1 MGVKGESYK
10 MATKKR
16 AFSEEFRRNAVRL
29 VLAGKK
35 SRAQIAREL
44 GVRADQLFRWQ
55 KALAPQSALDREP
68 LNLSHEQRR
77 IQQLEQEVE
86 TLKEER
92 DILKKA
98 TAFFAKNQF

>member
-1 MGVKGESYK
+1 
-10 MATKKR
+10 MAVKKR
-16 AFSEEFRRNAVRL
+16 AYSPEFKRNAVQL

-35 SRAQIAREL
+35 PRSQVAREL
-44 GVRADQLFRWQ
+44 GVRADVLFRWQ
-55 KALAPQSALDREP
+55 KALAPKTTSDDEP
-68 LNLSHEQRR
+68 QNLSEEQRLIR
-77 IQQLEQEVE
+77 QLEQENA